1 MHDSFG
7 KPASLLVVS
16 RLHRFLL
23 GCLVWLALGALSTSY
38 AHQTRNSYLN
48 IRQVDGHL
56 AVDLD
61 FYVRDLGNLLQK
73 PGKESDPPPTADQL
87 KSLQEPITEAIQK
100 SLKLEIDEHVMPL
113 AFTAQSVTV
122 HNDGLYVRQ
131 QFVGPAIESSAKF
144 VVIRYEFFTLN
155 DRLGRAFLRLALNGD
170 EISSVIDQSNSAQR
184 FALGET
190 KRISTIFLFSKEGAK
205 HIWNGA
211 DHLLFLMTLLL
222 PGVMLWKRRADL
234 AMSDE
239 VPSKVRVNRQAEFFA
254 LKVITAFT
262 IAHSITLGLATFNLV
277 SFPEKMIESLI
288 AFSIMVSAVLNLQK
302 KYQLNHWQL
311 AFGFGLIHGLGF
323 ANGLKDLGLSSS
335 YFLETLIAFNVG
347 VEFGQLSTV
356 IVVTLPVVMLVR
368 SEQTKQ
374 RIMVWGSLAVLAIST
389 MWLVQRL
396 LA

>member
-1 MHDSFG
+1 MHVRVG
-7 KPASLLVVS
+7 KAVILMFTSQ
-16 RLHRFLL
+16 LHRFLL
-23 GCLVWLALGALSTSY
+23 GCCVWLALGALSTSY
-38 AHQTRNSYLN
+38 AHQTGNSYLN
-48 IRQVDGHL
+48 IRQVDGAL

-73 PGKESDPPPTADQL
+73 PGKESEPPPTADQL
-87 KSLQEPITEAIQK
+87 KSLQEPITAAIQK
-100 SLKLEIDEHVMPL
+100 SLKLEIDEQLMPL
-113 AFTAQSVTV
+113 EFTAQSVTV

-131 QFVGPAIESSAKF
+131 QFRGPAIESSAKF
-144 VVIRYEFFTLN
+144 VVIRYEFFTQN

-170 EISSVIDQSNSAQR
+170 EISSVIDQSNAIQR

-190 KRISTIFLFSKEGAK
+190 KRISTIFLFAKEGAK

-211 DHLLFLMTLLL
+211 DHLLFLLTLLL
-222 PGVMLWKRRADL
+222 PGVMLWKKRSDL

-239 VPSKVRVNRQAEFFA
+239 APSEIRVNRQAEMFA
-254 LKVITAFT
+254 FKVITAFT
-262 IAHSITLGLATFNLV
+262 IAHSITLGLATFSLV
-277 SFPEKMIESLI
+277 SFPEKLIESLI

-356 IVVTLPVVMLVR
+356 IVVALPVIMFVR
-368 SEQTKQ
+368 SEATKR

-389 MWLVQRL
+389 LWLVQRL
-396 LA
+396 LT

>member
-1 MHDSFG
+1 MHVRVG
-7 KPASLLVVS
+7 KAVILMFTSQ
-16 RLHRFLL
+16 LHRFLL
-23 GCLVWLALGALSTSY
+23 GCCVWLALGALSTSY
-38 AHQTRNSYLN
+38 AHQTGNSYLN
-48 IRQVDGHL
+48 IRQVDGAL

-73 PGKESDPPPTADQL
+73 PGKESEPPPTADQL
-87 KSLQEPITEAIQK
+87 KSLQEPITAAIQK
-100 SLKLEIDEHVMPL
+100 SLKLEIDEQLMPL
-113 AFTAQSVTV
+113 EFTAQSVTV

-131 QFVGPAIESSAKF
+131 QFRGPAIESSAKF
-144 VVIRYEFFTLN
+144 VVIRYEFFTQN

-170 EISSVIDQSNSAQR
+170 EISSVIDQSNAIQR

-190 KRISTIFLFSKEGAK
+190 KRISTIFLFAKEGAK

-211 DHLLFLMTLLL
+211 DHLLFLLTLLL
-222 PGVMLWKRRADL
+222 PGVMLWKKRSDL

-239 VPSKVRVNRQAEFFA
+239 APSEIRVNRQAEMFA
-254 LKVITAFT
+254 FKVITAFT
-262 IAHSITLGLATFNLV
+262 IAHSITLGLATFSLV
-277 SFPEKMIESLI
+277 SFPEKLIESLI

-356 IVVTLPVVMLVR
+356 IVVALPVIMFVR
-368 SEQTKQ
+368 SEASKR

-389 MWLVQRL
+389 LWLVQRL
-396 LA
+396 LT